1 MDIEILADQWEEQQ
15 QSLKEIEAEL
25 LENGEEGYVPTE
37 EEMED
42 ELPF

>member
-15 QSLKEIEAEL
+15 QALKEIEAEL
-25 LENGEEGYVPTE
+25 LEDGEEVRIFTE
-37 EEMED
+37 ETKD

>member
-15 QSLKEIEAEL
+15 QILKEIIAEL
-25 LENGEEGYVPTE
+25 LEDGEEVRIFNKET
-37 EEMED
+37 ED

>member
-15 QSLKEIEAEL
+15 QALKEIEAEL
-25 LENGEEGYVPTE
+25 LETE
-37 EEMED
+37 EEVRIFPKETED